1 MVPPHVPGARPQHV
15 PGDRAGTSRNA
26 GRWGTAPG
34 RTCAREGRTDRRA
47 ASSWPGYGGARPPPT
62 GGTKLGRTPGSR
74 EGLPNRGVATE
85 LSPPTRSS
93 ASTGS
98 SAFLATR
105 CGASWWAGRAPPEA
119 SLRWSAADR
128 GARAP
133 APPGPQSHPGK
144 SPRGSAFLGCL
155 RLSRPAG
162 LPRWPEWGWGG
173 SGLGRL
179 EAAGGPQVPKAREGS
194 RALGAPRYAHR
205 SVLGLKERAQPAQG
219 SISVRVSKAG

>member
-1 MVPPHVPGARPQHV
+1 MGDGAGAHLRSGGADRSPGGLELAWLRRRPT
-15 PGDRAGTSRNA
+15 TSHRRNQ
-26 GRWGTAPG
+26 T
-34 RTCAREGRTDRRA
+34 RTDPGLAGGSAQPRR
-47 ASSWPGYGGARPPPT
+47 GHGAKPSVEER
-62 GGTKLGRTPGSR
+62 
-74 EGLPNRGVATE
+74 
-85 LSPPTRSS
+85 
-93 ASTGS
+93 
-98 SAFLATR
+98 
-105 CGASWWAGRAPPEA
+105 
-119 SLRWSAADR
+119 RWSAADR